1 MVALDSLED
10 GPSEVMRIR
19 DQEAEI
25 YSFIGQLNHS
35 QNEKGMQIMSDFDE
49 TIRGKVATTMN
60 LDAESSRMAMARIT
74 NLETKIQSDT
84 PGIEMDGVE
93 AEFIECKCCYR
104 KFELENMIQCPTG
117 HRFCFSYIK

>member
-1 MVALDSLED
+1 MAGIRSNIQNMAASSLSSSDEKLVALDSLED

-35 QNEKGMQIMSDFDE
+35 QNEKGKQIMSDFDE

-60 LDAESSRMAMARIT
+60 LDAESSRMAMAHIT
-74 NLETKIQSDT
+74 NLETKILTHQ
-84 PGIEMDGVE
+84 
-93 AEFIECKCCYR
+93 
-104 KFELENMIQCPTG
+104 ELKWME
-117 HRFCFSYIK
+117 